1 MTIVIVIIECFKL
14 GENIKIQFFILN
26 ILLHLNYDCFCDE
39 YIVHLLFTVGVLFTV
54 ASQNNW
60 SENMNLSHIVICD
73 PGPQNQ
79 S

>member
-39 YIVHLLFTVGVLFTV
+39 YIVHLLFTV

-60 SENMNLSHIVICD
+60 SENINLSHIVICD

>member
-14 GENIKIQFFILN
+14 SENIKIQFFILN

-39 YIVHLLFTVGVLFTV
+39 YIVHLLFTV

-60 SENMNLSHIVICD
+60 SENINLSHIVICD

>member
-14 GENIKIQFFILN
+14 SENIKIQFFILN

-39 YIVHLLFTVGVLFTV
+39 YIVHLLFTV